1 MRSNNVKSGVEKA
14 PHRSLLKALGLSDS
28 EMKKPFIGVVNSFNE
43 LVPGHVGM
51 RELVESVKR
60 GILMEGGVPFEFP
73 AIAVCDGIAMNHE
86 GMRYSLASRE
96 LIVDGIEIMTKAH
109 SLDALVMIPNCD
121 KTVPAMLMAAARLNV
136 PTVIVSGGPMMAGR
150 LNGKKIDLTTVFEGV
165 GAVKS
170 GKMTE
175 EELYEIENNAC
186 PGCGSCAGM
195 FTANSMN
202 CMTEVLGMG
211 LKGNGTVPAIS
222 AERKRLA
229 KEAGKAVMEML
240 EKNICPRDIMNEK
253 ALENALVADMAL
265 GCSTNTVLHLTALS
279 KELELDLDL
288 EKLNKVSRRVP
299 NLCRLSPAG
308 PDHIEDLH
316 SVGGISAVLNE
327 LSKND
332 LINLDVMTVEGRTIG
347 DRIKNSEKIGNSVI
361 RDIDVPYSKDGG
373 IRVLWGNLAE
383 NGAVVKKSAVLDE
396 MMEFTGKARVF
407 DSEEDS
413 VVAIMNNEI
422 KAGDVVVIRYEGPK
436 GGPGMREMLTPT
448 SAINGMGLDGSVALI
463 TDGRFSGGTRGAAIG
478 HVSPEAAEGG
488 IIAFVKDGD
497 SIEININEGK
507 LNLLVDQ
514 EELDKRKADTTLKG
528 NDYKGYLGK
537 YKKSVSSASDGA
549 VWK

>member
-14 PHRSLLKALGLSDS
+14 PHRSLLKALGLTDN

-60 GILMEGGVPFEFP
+60 GILMAGGIPFEFP

-96 LIVDGIEIMTKAH
+96 FIVDGIEIMTKAH

-121 KTVPAMLMAAARLNV
+121 KTVPGMLMAAARINI
-136 PTVIVSGGPMMAGR
+136 PTVIVSGGPMMAGK
-150 LNGKKIDLTTVFEGV
+150 LNGKKIDLTSVFEGV

-175 EELYEIENNAC
+175 EELYELENNAC

-229 KEAGKAVMEML
+229 KEAGQAVMNLL
-240 EKNICPRDIMNEK
+240 EENICPRDIMNEK

-279 KELELDLDL
+279 KELQIDLDL
-288 EKLNKVSRRVP
+288 NKLNQVSRRVP

-327 LSKND
+327 LSKKN
-332 LINLDVMTVEGRTIG
+332 LINLDVITVEGRSIG
-347 DRIKNSEKIGNSVI
+347 DRIKNSSKIGNSVI
-361 RDIDVPYSKDGG
+361 RDIDSPYSEDGG

-396 MMEFTGKARVF
+396 MLVFTGKAKVF

-422 KAGDVVVIRYEGPK
+422 NSGDVVVIRYEGPK

-488 IIAFVKDGD
+488 IIAYVNDGD
-497 SIEININEGK
+497 YIEINIHEGK
-507 LNLLVDQ
+507 LNLLVDE
-514 EELDKRKADTTLKG
+514 EELNIRKADTVLKG
-528 NDYKGYLGK
+528 NDYEGYLGK

>member
-51 RELVESVKR
+51 KELVESVKR

-229 KEAGKAVMEML
+229 KEAGKSIMYLL
-240 EKNICPRDIMNEK
+240 ENNICPRDIMNEK

-288 EKLNKVSRRVP
+288 DKLNKVSRRVP

-327 LSKND
+327 LSKKD
-332 LINLDVMTVEGRTIG
+332 LLNLDVMTVEGRTIG
-347 DRIKNSEKIGNSVI
+347 ERIKNCEKVGNSVI
-361 RDIDVPYSKDGG
+361 RDIDAPYSKDGG

-396 MMEFTGKARVF
+396 MLEFTGKARVF
-407 DSEEDS
+407 DSEEES
-413 VVAIMNNEI
+413 VLAIMNNDI

-507 LNLLVDQ
+507 LNLLVDE
-514 EELDKRKADTTLKG
+514 EELNRRKADTTLKG

>member
-1 MRSNNVKSGVEKA
+1 
-14 PHRSLLKALGLSDS
+14 
-28 EMKKPFIGVVNSFNE
+28 
-43 LVPGHVGM
+43 
-51 RELVESVKR
+51 
-60 GILMEGGVPFEFP
+60 
-73 AIAVCDGIAMNHE
+73 
-86 GMRYSLASRE
+86 
-96 LIVDGIEIMTKAH
+96 
-109 SLDALVMIPNCD
+109 
-121 KTVPAMLMAAARLNV
+121 
-136 PTVIVSGGPMMAGR
+136 
-150 LNGKKIDLTTVFEGV
+150 
-165 GAVKS
+165 
-170 GKMTE
+170 
-175 EELYEIENNAC
+175 
-186 PGCGSCAGM
+186 
-195 FTANSMN
+195 
-202 CMTEVLGMG
+202 MTEVLGMG

-361 RDIDVPYSKDGG
+361 RDIDAPYSKDGG

-396 MMEFTGKARVF
+396 MMEFTGRARVF

-514 EELDKRKADTTLKG
+514 EELDKRKSDTTLKG